1 MQGTAHVDFPWVS
14 VSIEF
19 SVSVESLR
27 GRLWLMRVRRRIV
40 PLALSLLAVAS
51 SGAAAADA
59 ERVIGR
65 KTTSGGFADAA
76 VSGSIAKPVLV
87 RVRVTSTPVQF
98 VQVTWKLRCTKGKS
112 AATRQGQ
119 FRAQTPVTRRPLF
132 PMTAPDRCSLSATA
146 QLEQQGTLAL
156 TLLGR

>member
-1 MQGTAHVDFPWVS
+1 MRLMS
-14 VSIEF
+14 VP
-19 SVSVESLR
+19 L
-27 GRLWLMRVRRRIV
+27 RIV
-40 PLALSLLAVAS
+40 TIVLSLLAIAS

-76 VSGSIAKPVLV
+76 VSGTIRHPVLV
-87 RVRVTSTPVQF
+87 RVRAISTPAQF
-98 VQVTWKLRCTKGKS
+98 VQVTWKLRCAKGKS

-119 FRAQTPVTRRPLF
+119 FRARTPVTRRPLF

-146 QLEQQGTLAL
+146 QLEQQGTLTI

>member
-1 MQGTAHVDFPWVS
+1 MRLMS
-14 VSIEF
+14 VP
-19 SVSVESLR
+19 L
-27 GRLWLMRVRRRIV
+27 RIV
-40 PLALSLLAVAS
+40 TIVLSLLAIAS

-76 VSGSIAKPVLV
+76 VSGTIRNPVLV
-87 RVRVTSTPVQF
+87 RVRAISTPAQF
-98 VQVTWKLRCTKGKS
+98 VQVTWKLRCAKGKS

-119 FRAQTPVTRRPLF
+119 FRARTPVTRRPLF

-146 QLEQQGTLAL
+146 QLEQQGTLTI